1 MHLPDR
7 VWVPIAEDT
16 NHFVVRITPSA
27 AVVLNSKDK
36 APYFA
41 YMEVLTTSDRVT
53 DDLPQKMLEASLI
66 DEAQGTL
73 IERELF
79 SDEEND
85 LNDTITPTQNTNVR
99 RDSTHTNSDESSSE
113 NQINPN
119 SMAADVV
126 SYFYCIIYKI
136 ENTKIDI
143 YIYIL

>member
-7 VWVPIAEDT
+7 VWVPIAEET

-41 YMEVLTTSDRVT
+41 YMEVLTTADRVT

-85 LNDTITPTQNTNVR
+85 LNDTITPTQNTHTR

-126 SYFYCIIYKI
+126 SYFHCTKYKI
-136 ENTKIDI
+136 ENTQIGI
-143 YIYIL
+143 